1 MMNTLTLNNGI
12 QMPVLGFGTFMM
24 NGSECEESVLAAI
37 RAGYRMIDTAE
48 AYGNEEAV
56 GNAIIKSGVSRE
68 ELFLVTKVNFR
79 SYENTRE
86 TVEASLKKLKT
97 DYLDLA
103 LLHWPFGNYYAAWRE
118 LEKLYR
124 KGIIRAIGVSN
135 FDPDRLI
142 DLIEFNQVPPAVDQ
156 IETHLLC
163 QRRAERAWLEKYH
176 VQHMAYAPLGQGRK
190 SEMFEN
196 PALLEI
202 AEAHGKTPVQIALR
216 FLIQSGVI
224 VIPKSVH
231 EYRFQENFNVFDFEL
246 TEKEMDCIRR
256 MDTGIPMIGNPENP
270 LKTEAAMKW

>member
-24 NGSECEESVLAAI
+24 NGSECEESVLTAI

-56 GNAIIKSGVSRE
+56 GNAIIKSGVSRK

-97 DYLDLA
+97 DYLDLV
-103 LLHWPFGNYYAAWRE
+103 LLHWPFGNYYTAWRE
-118 LEKLYR
+118 LEKLYQN
-124 KGIIRAIGVSN
+124 GTIRAIGVSN
-135 FDPDRLI
+135 FNPDRLI

-196 PALLEI
+196 PALLGI
-202 AEAHGKTPVQIALR
+202 AKDHGKTPAQIALR

-231 EYRFQENFNVFDFEL
+231 EYRIQENFNVFDFEL

-256 MDTGIPMIGNPENP
+256 MDTGIPMIGDPENP